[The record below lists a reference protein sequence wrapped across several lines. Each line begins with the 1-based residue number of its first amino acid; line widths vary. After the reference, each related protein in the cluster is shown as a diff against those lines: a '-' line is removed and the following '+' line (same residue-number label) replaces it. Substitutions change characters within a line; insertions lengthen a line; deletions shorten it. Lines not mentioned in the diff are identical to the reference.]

1 MSENVANKKK
11 EEPVHW
17 YPVYTMPRW
26 EKKLSVTLQSA
37 GYTCYC
43 PVQKQRRKWKQR
55 YKIVEEPVFRGYVF
69 VRIPA
74 VKRCKILDFPGV
86 VNFVYFEKKPG
97 TIREEEIEMI
107 KRFLG
112 ECDQLQ
118 AGPVEVIQ
126 GDKIEV
132 ISGVFAGCIG
142 EAETI
147 KGGYITVHI
156 ESMGMQL
163 RATVHKTNVRS
174 AAQSVRR
181 APTTVRGSTSNE

>member
-1 MSENVANKKK
+1 MLKK
-11 EEPVHW
+11 EATQKIEETLHW
-17 YPVYTMPRW
+17 YPIYTMPRW
-26 EKKLSVTLQSA
+26 EKKLSATLQAA
-37 GYTCYC
+37 GFTCYC

-69 VRIPA
+69 IKIPDF
-74 VKRCKILDFPGV
+74 KRWEILQFPGV
-86 VNFVYFEKKPG
+86 VNFVYFEKKTG

-126 GDKIEV
+126 GEKIEV

-156 ESMGMQL
+156 DSMGMQL

-174 AAQSVRR
+174 ASRSVRR
-181 APTTVRGSTSNE
+181 PPTTVRGSTSK